1 VWGAEQGGG
10 GGARGGACGGVGGVA
25 AAREGAPGPAPV
37 RPRERRRGL
46 RPRRQGTQLGHALT
60 RDSGML
66 SHATRTCSH
75 TRLGHA
81 LTRDSDML
89 SHATR
94 TCSHTRL
101 GHALTRD
108 SDMLSHATRICLG
121 SVCVRAALSA
131 YRRSAA
137 SGHSFRPLGVWMCG
151 QGCDARLGCG
161 HTGRQASDSG
171 LLVAFRLFQSP
182 NSSIRIKGV
191 LDAFGLPRLLAVG
204 R

>member
-60 RDSGML
+60 RDSG
-66 SHATRTCSH
+66 
-75 TRLGHA
+75 
-81 LTRDSDML
+81 ML